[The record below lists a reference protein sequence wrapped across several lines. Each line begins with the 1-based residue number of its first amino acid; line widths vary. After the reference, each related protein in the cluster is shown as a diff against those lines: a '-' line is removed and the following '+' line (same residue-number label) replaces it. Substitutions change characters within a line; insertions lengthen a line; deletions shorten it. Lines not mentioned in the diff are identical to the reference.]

1 MPPVSKFEQDLRK
14 ISHELEQ
21 NREMIERIDE
31 VICSKASK
39 VNIHDINK
47 EMEDLKIVIESI
59 KQYNQNDIKPKSTK
73 IMNYSLFKQNI
84 S

>member
-59 KQYNQNDIKPKSTK
+59 KQYNQNDIKTKSTK
-73 IMNYSLFKQNI
+73 IMNYSIFKQNI

>member
-59 KQYNQNDIKPKSTK
+59 KQYNQNDIKTKSTK
-73 IMNYSLFKQNI
+73 IMNYSIFKQNK

>member
-21 NREMIERIDE
+21 NREMIESIDE

-47 EMEDLKIVIESI
+47 EIEDLKIVIESI
-59 KQYNQNDIKPKSTK
+59 KQYNQNDIKTKSTK
-73 IMNYSLFKQNI
+73 IMNYSIFMQNK

>member
-47 EMEDLKIVIESI
+47 EIEDLKIVIESI
-59 KQYNQNDIKPKSTK
+59 KQYNQNDIKTKSTK
-73 IMNYSLFKQNI
+73 IMNYSIFKQNK

>member
-21 NREMIERIDE
+21 NREMIVRIDE

-47 EMEDLKIVIESI
+47 EMEELKIVIESI
-59 KQYNQNDIKPKSTK
+59 KQYNQNDIKTKSTK
-73 IMNYSLFKQNI
+73 IMNYSIFMQNK